1 MAKSKAQKKLEAD
14 FRVVR
19 GNVANIVRSIKSY
32 SEQLNLEYPEGV
44 PEWVTENG
52 QIEYYEDKLKKE
64 MALYKTFPKELQIE
78 GFEGWVDV
86 DKEKLFK
93 DFEIN

>member
-19 GNVANIVRSIKSY
+19 GNVAHIVRSIKSY

-44 PEWVTENG
+44 PEWVSENG
-52 QIEYYEDKLKKE
+52 QIEYYEDKLKKKW
-64 MALYKTFPKELQIE
+64 LSIRPFQKNC
-78 GFEGWVDV
+78 
-86 DKEKLFK
+86 KLK
-93 DFEIN
+93 VLKVG

>member
-1 MAKSKAQKKLEAD
+1 MAKSKSQKKLEAD
-14 FRVVR
+14 FRIVR
-19 GNVANIVRSIKSY
+19 GNVVNVVRSIKSY
-32 SEQLNLEYPEGV
+32 SERLNLEYPDGI
-44 PEWVTENG
+44 PKWVSENG

-64 MALYKTFPKELQIE
+64 MEAYKTFPKELQLE

-93 DFEIN
+93 DFNIN